1 MTEPRREGFPRVP
14 SSRVPAVTRSQ
25 MVWVDEQ
32 MTGRLGIGLTRMME
46 LAGLRLA
53 EVVQGLAPRGVVVV
67 AGGGNNGGGGLVC
80 ARHLANHG
88 VPVEVL
94 DGAPT
99 ARSGIAREQEA
110 ILEGLGLRMDDAVS
124 FAGADVV
131 VDALIGYGL
140 TGPVR
145 GSSESLIDAIGSSG
159 SRVVS
164 LDVPSGLDA
173 DRGVV
178 GPHVS
183 ADITVTLALPKTGL
197 LAAPSVTG
205 RLLVADIGVPP
216 RIYDGLGIPR
226 FTFGPGGVIEVDL
239 RN

>member
-1 MTEPRREGFPRVP
+1 MTEPRRRGFPRIP

-32 MTGRLGIGLTRMME
+32 MTGRSGIGLARMME

-53 EVVQGLAPRGVVVV
+53 EVVQGLEPRGVVVV

-88 VPVEVL
+88 VLVEVL
-94 DGAPT
+94 DGAFN
-99 ARSGIAREQEA
+99 ARSGFAHEQEE
-110 ILEGLGLRMDDAVS
+110 ILKGLGLRMDEAVD
-124 FAGADVV
+124 FTGADVV

-145 GSSESLIDAIGSSG
+145 GSSKSLMDAIGSSG

-178 GPHVS
+178 GPHVT

-216 RIYDGLGIPR
+216 RIYEGLGIPGY
-226 FTFGPGGVIEVDL
+226 TFGSGGLIEVDL
-239 RN
+239 RK